1 MPGSTYYSPQK
12 DGSRK
17 QRYVALRSTR
27 KDGKPTK
34 ISRKAALS
42 NIHVDADTLQKMK
55 AKAKAVQAAFQEQ
68 YAKDLKRARAAQRG
82 GKLEQSPSQE
92 LIDDLGGFGDNDDF
106 SGFTDYGLQ

>member
-82 GKLEQSPSQE
+82 GKLEQSQE
-92 LIDDLGGFGDNDDF
+92 PIDDLGGFGDIDDF
-106 SGFTDYGLQ
+106 GGFTDYGLQ

>member
-27 KDGKPTK
+27 KDGRPTK

-68 YAKDLKRARAAQRG
+68 YAKDLKRARAARG
-82 GKLEQSPSQE
+82 GKLEQSQE
-92 LIDDLGGFGDNDDF
+92 PIDDWGGFGDNDDF
-106 SGFTDYGLQ
+106 GGFTDYGLQ